1 MKAMWAR
8 NARSILAS
16 GVSTF
21 HGDRDRR
28 TKRFA
33 HPGKDCE
40 PDSLLVGKVPEHC
53 ALREAH
59 PVSDRLR
66 RDRVGAALAGQREDR
81 GDDLPLPL
89 VCGQAVARRSGS
101 EGRHRHGAGKVA

>member
-1 MKAMWAR
+1 MTRGTPGFSAMKATWAR
-8 NARSILAS
+8 NARSIFAS
-16 GVSTF
+16 GESAFSIAAAIAAPSDSRTQAK
-21 HGDRDRR
+21 DR
-28 TKRFA
+28 
-33 HPGKDCE
+33 E
-40 PDSLLVGKVPEHC
+40 PDRLLVGEVPEHG

-59 PVSDRLR
+59 PVGDRLR

-101 EGRHRHGAGKVA
+101 